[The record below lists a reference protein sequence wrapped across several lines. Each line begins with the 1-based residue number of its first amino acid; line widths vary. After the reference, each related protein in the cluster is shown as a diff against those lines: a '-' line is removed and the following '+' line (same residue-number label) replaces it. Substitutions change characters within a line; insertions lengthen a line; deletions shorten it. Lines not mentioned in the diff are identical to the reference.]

1 MNREEKERLERRRR
15 MLARERGEAPPTPPP
30 ASKQQPER
38 ERPAPER
45 SAPSTLP
52 PKEQG
57 AAAAPAAT
65 LRPISPILRRR
76 QRRRRIAVVLVV
88 LIIAAIMAVGS
99 GLLGTSI
106 AMLGDMTD
114 SISLYLNR
122 AGAGWPANTGI
133 RTPTQVEPLAGGFV
147 EMDNEDV
154 AVYSAYGAKIRT
166 IQPGYARPAL
176 AVGNTRFVL
185 YNRAGK
191 ELTVQSRTR
200 QLYAKSFNNAIMLCE
215 MAQNGTLAVVTES
228 DRYAAEVM
236 VYDASFSGDPFTW
249 KLTSTDGTPIALS
262 FATDNHR
269 FAAATVAARDGQL
282 RTTVRMMNTNS
293 DTAGPFYVADT
304 GSVILKLK
312 WISSS
317 RVLAVFDTYAAIINV
332 SDGTESARYDYGGAT
347 LQSVSIS
354 GRSTALLLAVR
365 GGDTLVTLDDS
376 LNQLASVAAGQA
388 KSVSSTATAVY
399 LLTASGVE
407 SYGYDG
413 THNWSRDYGA
423 APQAVINAR
432 GIYFRHG
439 RGSECAARMMLC
451 GMGKY
456 GRVMTQYIGIVY
468 DVIFLLLVLGA
479 AEAGRRRGFASG
491 LVSFIGSV
499 AGIIGGT
506 YGTRVWAGGI
516 YDKYVASHVTDV
528 VADTLEKTGGDLA
541 QAIHA
546 LTFLPQS
553 IQQKLIDTVSA
564 ASSNAVPQVVNAL
577 EPLFLP
583 VIQAVVFLSVWI
595 VVRVLCRMLGRV
607 LRGINAI
614 PLIGGL
620 NRILGFAF
628 GFVSGLLNCWIW
640 SILLWVAANLTGGKL
655 EFLTTATLNRSVIYG
670 LLANLNP
677 FLTRY

>member
-88 LIIAAIMAVGS
+88 LIAAIMAVGS

-282 RTTVRMMNTNS
+282 RTTVRIMNTNS

-312 WISSS
+312 WIGSS

-413 THNWSRDYGA
+413 THNWSRNYGA

-432 GIYFRHG
+432 
-439 RGSECAARMMLC
+439 E
-451 GMGKY
+451 
-456 GRVMTQYIGIVY
+456 T
-468 DVIFLLLVLGA
+468 LV
-479 AEAGRRRGFASG
+479 FISG
-491 LVSFIGSV
+491 
-499 AGIIGGT
+499 
-506 YGTRVWAGGI
+506 
-516 YDKYVASHVTDV
+516 
-528 VADTLEKTGGDLA
+528 
-541 QAIHA
+541 
-546 LTFLPQS
+546 
-553 IQQKLIDTVSA
+553 TVEVL
-564 ASSNAVPQVVNAL
+564 NAPH
-577 EPLFLP
+577 E
-583 VIQAVVFLSVWI
+583 
-595 VVRVLCRMLGRV
+595 
-607 LRGINAI
+607 
-614 PLIGGL
+614 
-620 NRILGFAF
+620 
-628 GFVSGLLNCWIW
+628 
-640 SILLWVAANLTGGKL
+640 
-655 EFLTTATLNRSVIYG
+655 
-670 LLANLNP
+670 
-677 FLTRY
+677 

>member
-30 ASKQQPER
+30 ASKQRPER

-57 AAAAPAAT
+57 ATAAPAAT

-76 QRRRRIAVVLVV
+76 QRRRRIAIVLVV
-88 LIIAAIMAVGS
+88 LIIAAVMAVGS

-312 WISSS
+312 WIS
-317 RVLAVFDTYAAIINV
+317 NV

-347 LQSVSIS
+347 LQNVSIS

-432 GIYFRHG
+432 
-439 RGSECAARMMLC
+439 E
-451 GMGKY
+451 
-456 GRVMTQYIGIVY
+456 T
-468 DVIFLLLVLGA
+468 LV
-479 AEAGRRRGFASG
+479 FISG
-491 LVSFIGSV
+491 
-499 AGIIGGT
+499 
-506 YGTRVWAGGI
+506 
-516 YDKYVASHVTDV
+516 
-528 VADTLEKTGGDLA
+528 
-541 QAIHA
+541 
-546 LTFLPQS
+546 
-553 IQQKLIDTVSA
+553 TVEVL
-564 ASSNAVPQVVNAL
+564 NAPH
-577 EPLFLP
+577 E
-583 VIQAVVFLSVWI
+583 
-595 VVRVLCRMLGRV
+595 
-607 LRGINAI
+607 
-614 PLIGGL
+614 
-620 NRILGFAF
+620 
-628 GFVSGLLNCWIW
+628 
-640 SILLWVAANLTGGKL
+640 
-655 EFLTTATLNRSVIYG
+655 
-670 LLANLNP
+670 
-677 FLTRY
+677 

>member
-1 MNREEKERLERRRR
+1 MHRTAARKG
-15 MLARERGEAPPTPPP
+15 ML
-30 ASKQQPER
+30 
-38 ERPAPER
+38 RP
-45 SAPSTLP
+45 LP
-52 PKEQG
+52 PMDL
-57 AAAAPAAT
+57 PFLVLVLT
-65 LRPISPILRRR
+65 LVAFGLVMLCSASSAVALYRR
-76 QRRRRIAVVLVV
+76 QDAFAYVRPQLLYAAMGLGAMWMASRVDYHIYHKLAWPLLALSLVLLTAVVLFATG
-88 LIIAAIMAVGS
+88 IAGSSVAALKDLTDTARIALLPGS
-99 GLLGTSI
+99 GWPQQTGVAELEQMAPLTGSFVE
-106 AMLGDMTD
+106 LGDEGCVVWSRTGKKLN
-114 SISLYLNR
+114 SIQS
-122 AGAGWPANTGI
+122 
-133 RTPTQVEPLAGGFV
+133 
-147 EMDNEDV
+147 
-154 AVYSAYGAKIRT
+154 
-166 IQPGYARPAL
+166 GYARPAL

-432 GIYFRHG
+432 
-439 RGSECAARMMLC
+439 E
-451 GMGKY
+451 
-456 GRVMTQYIGIVY
+456 T
-468 DVIFLLLVLGA
+468 LV
-479 AEAGRRRGFASG
+479 FISG
-491 LVSFIGSV
+491 
-499 AGIIGGT
+499 
-506 YGTRVWAGGI
+506 
-516 YDKYVASHVTDV
+516 
-528 VADTLEKTGGDLA
+528 
-541 QAIHA
+541 
-546 LTFLPQS
+546 
-553 IQQKLIDTVSA
+553 TVEVL
-564 ASSNAVPQVVNAL
+564 NAPH
-577 EPLFLP
+577 E
-583 VIQAVVFLSVWI
+583 
-595 VVRVLCRMLGRV
+595 
-607 LRGINAI
+607 
-614 PLIGGL
+614 
-620 NRILGFAF
+620 
-628 GFVSGLLNCWIW
+628 
-640 SILLWVAANLTGGKL
+640 
-655 EFLTTATLNRSVIYG
+655 
-670 LLANLNP
+670 
-677 FLTRY
+677 